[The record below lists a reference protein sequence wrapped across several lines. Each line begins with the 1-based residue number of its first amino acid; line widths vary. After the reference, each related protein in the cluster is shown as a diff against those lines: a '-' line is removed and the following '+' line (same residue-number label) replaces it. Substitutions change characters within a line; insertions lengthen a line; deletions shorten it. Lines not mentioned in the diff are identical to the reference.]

1 MPLDRWQWHR
11 LDYWDV
17 SKPVARLDF
26 NRKWLTQVKL
36 YKDKLNK
43 LHGLIADK
51 AINTINQDT
60 EHTVV
65 RQFTEN
71 LVEEIVDAKKNGDFW
86 TNCETYKPQSILP
99 PHSEAITVIYR
110 PAAAILSTEFRF
122 SQLLYRTFPD
132 KRLTDPTWRMWLVRA
147 VAKQERCVW

>member
-1 MPLDRWQWHR
+1 VPLDRWQWHR

-71 LVEEIVDAKKNGDFW
+71 LVEEIVDAKKTAISGQ
-86 TNCETYKPQSILP
+86 TAKRTSRSQSSRHTLKPLP
-99 PHSEAITVIYR
+99 
-110 PAAAILSTEFRF
+110 
-122 SQLLYRTFPD
+122 
-132 KRLTDPTWRMWLVRA
+132 
-147 VAKQERCVW
+147 